1 MRLLGFFNLS
11 NLNYPMSLK
20 RTNLSMPM
28 TSAGIVG
35 MSADME
41 LSGIKMDPR
50 SFIIAVAALVAVIK
64 IAGYM
69 VQ

>member
-1 MRLLGFFNLS
+1 
-11 NLNYPMSLK
+11 MSLK

-35 MSADME
+35 LGSDME

-50 SFIIAVAALVAVIK
+50 SFIIAVAILVAVIK
-64 IAGYM
+64 ISGYLLPS
-69 VQ
+69 

>member
-1 MRLLGFFNLS
+1 
-11 NLNYPMSLK
+11 MSLK
-20 RTNLSMPM
+20 RTNISMPM

-50 SFIIAVAALVAVIK
+50 SFVIGVAVLVAIIK
-64 IAGYM
+64 IAGYLA
-69 VQ
+69 

>member
-1 MRLLGFFNLS
+1 
-11 NLNYPMSLK
+11 MSLK

-35 MSADME
+35 LSSDME

-50 SFIIAVAALVAVIK
+50 NFIIAVAILVTLIK
-64 IAGYM
+64 IADYL
-69 VQ
+69 VR

>member
-1 MRLLGFFNLS
+1 MT
-11 NLNYPMSLK
+11 LK
-20 RTNLSMPM
+20 RTSMSMPM

-35 MSADME
+35 LSADME

-50 SFIIAVAALVAVIK
+50 SFIIGVAVLVAVIK
-64 IAGYM
+64 IAGYF

>member
-1 MRLLGFFNLS
+1 
-11 NLNYPMSLK
+11 MSLK

-35 MSADME
+35 LSADME

-50 SFIIAVAALVAVIK
+50 NFVIAVAILVAVIK
-64 IAGYM
+64 IAGYL

>member
-1 MRLLGFFNLS
+1 
-11 NLNYPMSLK
+11 MSLK

-35 MSADME
+35 LSSDME

-50 SFIIAVAALVAVIK
+50 SFIIAVAILVAVIQ
-64 IAGYM
+64 IAGYLI
-69 VQ
+69 Q

>member
-1 MRLLGFFNLS
+1 
-11 NLNYPMSLK
+11 MSLK

-35 MSADME
+35 LSADME

-50 SFIIAVAALVAVIK
+50 SFIIGVSIFVAIII
-64 IAGYM
+64 IAGYI

>member
-1 MRLLGFFNLS
+1 
-11 NLNYPMSLK
+11 
-20 RTNLSMPM
+20 MPM

-35 MSADME
+35 LSSDME

-50 SFIIAVAALVAVIK
+50 NFIITVAILVAVIK
-64 IAGYM
+64 IAGYL

>member
-1 MRLLGFFNLS
+1 
-11 NLNYPMSLK
+11 MSLK
-20 RTNLSMPM
+20 RTSLSMPM

-35 MSADME
+35 LSADME

-50 SFIIAVAALVAVIK
+50 NFIIGVVVLVAVIK
-64 IAGYM
+64 IAGYI

>member
-1 MRLLGFFNLS
+1 
-11 NLNYPMSLK
+11 MSLK

-50 SFIIAVAALVAVIK
+50 SFIIAVAVLVAVIK

>member
-1 MRLLGFFNLS
+1 MYS
-11 NLNYPMSLK
+11 MSLK

-35 MSADME
+35 LSADME
-41 LSGIKMDPR
+41 LSGVKMDPR
-50 SFIIAVAALVAVIK
+50 NFVIAVAILVAVIK